1 MPLVLNQSQDNGIL
15 LDMYDEFQ
23 LKTLDKN
30 DPKYLWILLENP
42 MYDGYIVRYER
53 DLVFNNQPG

>member
-1 MPLVLNQSQDNGIL
+1 
-15 LDMYDEFQ
+15 MYDEFQ

-42 MYDGYIVRYER
+42 MYDAYIIRYER
-53 DLVFNNQPG
+53 EAVFNYKPD